1 MALKV
6 FKNKGEKG
14 AIPIN
19 GKNLNYNFN
28 EIINMIFPVGYILI
42 RDDSEDYSNYLGFT
56 WQRVFAG
63 KTLVGLDSSDTDFN
77 TVGKTGGEKTHKLTI
92 DEMPS
97 HSHNAYLSGG
107 NIPSR
112 SGVLKYETN
121 NAQLFGSSLETRGGS
136 QPHNNLQPYYVIAYW
151 KRIT

>member
-1 MALKV
+1 MALKI
-6 FKNKGEKG
+6 FENKGEVG

-19 GKNLNYNFN
+19 GENLNYNFN
-28 EIINMIFPVGYILI
+28 EIVNMIFPVGYILI

-63 KTLVGLDSSDTDFN
+63 KTLVGFDSSDTDFD
-77 TVGKTGGEKTHKLTI
+77 TIGKIGGEKTHKLTI

-121 NAQLFGSSLETRGGS
+121 NAQLFGGSLEARGGS

-151 KRIT
+151 KRIA